1 MGNGAGPI
9 DTVVFDLDG
18 TLVHTLPD
26 IHEALDAVLAEAG
39 RRRLDIA
46 ETRAGIGG
54 GARALVAEALHAGGR
69 ACSEE
74 EIDAFHARFAA
85 AYAARPTLRSR
96 PFDGVVRCLE
106 DFASRGVRMAVCTNK
121 PFDLTRSVLAGVD
134 LARFFG
140 AVVAGDSLPVRKPDP
155 APLLEAVARCGGRR
169 AGALMV
175 GDGAADAGAA
185 RAANLPFIAV
195 DYGYGRIPA
204 ADLGADLVIDG
215 FDALAAG
222 IERIAGGGR

>member
-1 MGNGAGPI
+1 MRNGAGPI

-26 IHEALDAVLAEAG
+26 IHEALDAVLAGAG
-39 RRRLDIA
+39 RRRLDVA

-54 GARALVAEALHAGGR
+54 GARALVAEALRAGGG

-96 PFDGVVRCLE
+96 PFDGVVPCLE
-106 DFASRGVRMAVCTNK
+106 ELAGRGMKMAVCTNK
-121 PFDLTRSVLAGVD
+121 PLGLARSVLAGLD

-140 AVVAGDSLPVRKPDP
+140 AVVAGDSLAVRKPDP

-175 GDGAADAGAA
+175 GDGAADSGAA
-185 RAANLPFIAV
+185 RAAGLPFVAV
-195 DYGYGRIPA
+195 GHGYGRVAA

-215 FDALAAG
+215 FDALAAA
-222 IERIAGGGR
+222 IARVAGGGR

>member
-1 MGNGAGPI
+1 
-9 DTVVFDLDG
+9 
-18 TLVHTLPD
+18 
-26 IHEALDAVLAEAG
+26 
-39 RRRLDIA
+39 
-46 ETRAGIGG
+46 
-54 GARALVAEALHAGGR
+54 
-69 ACSEE
+69 
-74 EIDAFHARFAA
+74 
-85 AYAARPTLRSR
+85 
-96 PFDGVVRCLE
+96 
-106 DFASRGVRMAVCTNK
+106 MAVCTNK

-185 RAANLPFIAV
+185 RAAGLPFIAV

-204 ADLGADLVIDG
+204 ADLGADLMIDG